1 MVDLLRELHA
11 GRQIDHREPL
21 ELHLAEPDLRH
32 GQPRC
37 LHSVDTWRTT
47 SWYATERI
55 VWRLPGGGQLDLG
68 AGGFLALER
77 IVAAE
82 DGCCEGGGG
91 ACAASTSLL
100 ELLKA
105 AASAA
110 AHDKWAELF
119 RNVVLLGPGA
129 TLSGLAQRVGV
140 ELRTLRRD
148 PSMPRALHPGVVVG
162 DGDRSAASCAWAGAA
177 ARRLDGPRA
186 GWGAPSSPRRPPR
199 GRAGVAAA
207 GGCVPRAQQA
217 AAFREPSL
225 HAASHAPWV
234 ADRA

>member
-1 MVDLLRELHA
+1 M
-11 GRQIDHREPL
+11 
-21 ELHLAEPDLRH
+21 
-32 GQPRC
+32 
-37 LHSVDTWRTT
+37 SVARKPVSADEASLSRF
-47 SWYATERI
+47 E
-55 VWRLPGGGQLDLG
+55 VRLPGGGQLDLG
-68 AGGFLALER
+68 AEERFLALER

-82 DGCCEGGGG
+82 DGCCEGGG

-110 AHDKWAELF
+110 AHEKWAELF
-119 RNVVLLGPGA
+119 RNVVLLGRGA

-162 DGDRSAASCAWAGAA
+162 DGDGSAASCAWAGAA
-177 ARRLDGPRA
+177 ARALDGAAR
-186 GWGAPSSPRRPPR
+186 WV
-199 GRAGVAAA
+199 GRAEFAQAPAARTRQAIAAA